1 MMDKEY
7 VSYLIETFQQV
18 VFRTGADYCKY
29 EGFQERVIPNNQFLI
44 GALWVVKLAQYE
56 LKHL

>member
-18 VFRTGADYCKY
+18 VFRTGADYCIY
-29 EGFQERVIPNNQFLI
+29 EGIQERVIPNNQF
-44 GALWVVKLAQYE
+44 
-56 LKHL
+56 

>member
-7 VSYLIETFQQV
+7 VSYLIEMFQQE
-18 VFRTGADYCKY
+18 VFPTGADYCKY
-29 EGFQERVIPNNQFLI
+29 ARIQKRVIPNNQFLI